1 MISQPGKGEQRCQ
14 WMRAAFDLC
23 AQQSSAEHAVRD
35 AIATVGQR
43 EQHARP
49 VLRMVTEQRQPIAR
63 FSKSASPGERR
74 LRLKVRKQSGDLAL
88 QSRRLAVDQ
97 PIPACRD
104 VAVVV
109 LATDQQPSIA
119 GAAQIQIRPRRFP

>member
-1 MISQPGKGEQRCQ
+1 
-14 WMRAAFDLC
+14 MRTAFDLR

-35 AIATVGQR
+35 AVSTVGQR

-49 VLRMVTEQRQPIAR
+49 VLRVVTEQRQPVAG
-63 FSKSASPGERR
+63 FGKCASPGERR
-74 LRLKVRKQSGDLAL
+74 LRLKVRKQSGDLTL

-97 PIPACRD
+97 PIPARRD

-109 LATDQQPSIA
+109 FTTHQQPSIA
-119 GAAQIQIRPRRFP
+119 GAAQIQIRP